1 MLGKLSVPVPRPR
14 SLPQVATGVVAPFSK
29 AARRRTARKDPLDR
43 AGAIALTGLGAVYAF
58 AVAHY
63 GGASAADWNLCL
75 LGLGVLALVYWV
87 GAAGPD
93 RAPAMEGWLR
103 WALMLLPAYV
113 LFQMLPLP
121 ASWIELMAPHR
132 GEIHRALA
140 GIAPEAG
147 LATIS
152 VLPSAT
158 MVHLLRIAAYTVFF
172 LLVREIAWRMPER
185 PWAVTIPILA
195 VAGGEALLGVFQYVM
210 GGAERPATGTYVNH
224 NHFSGLL
231 EMSIPFALMY
241 AIALVRG
248 MRRGR
253 RTLAGP
259 ALKACAAFAL
269 TALVLAGIIFSH
281 SRAGF
286 VTVLALLLAIG
297 VLGVRRALS
306 TRAKLLAAAGVTVV
320 VAGAFVFLPSNAFIA
335 RYARIASV
343 EAFVAEG
350 RVPLW
355 TETLDLIRH
364 YPLFGC
370 GLGAYGTAFLEYK
383 TSWPLVRDD
392 YAHNDYLQLLAEL
405 GVAGFAIGVG
415 LVLALLVKTLRVL
428 ERDPRFERRC
438 LALACV
444 GSIAAIAVHSVA
456 DFNLY
461 LPANAMLLAWV
472 LGIASALE
480 FTREPSS
487 LGERIGLSQVIDVTP
502 SAAGAS

>member
-1 MLGKLSVPVPRPR
+1 MLGKLSVPVPRSR

-75 LGLGVLALVYWV
+75 LGLGVLALVYWL

-210 GGAERPATGTYVNH
+210 GGL
-224 NHFSGLL
+224 SGL
-231 EMSIPFALMY
+231 
-241 AIALVRG
+241 R
-248 MRRGR
+248 
-253 RTLAGP
+253 
-259 ALKACAAFAL
+259 
-269 TALVLAGIIFSH
+269 
-281 SRAGF
+281 
-286 VTVLALLLAIG
+286 
-297 VLGVRRALS
+297 
-306 TRAKLLAAAGVTVV
+306 
-320 VAGAFVFLPSNAFIA
+320 
-335 RYARIASV
+335 
-343 EAFVAEG
+343 
-350 RVPLW
+350 
-355 TETLDLIRH
+355 
-364 YPLFGC
+364 
-370 GLGAYGTAFLEYK
+370 
-383 TSWPLVRDD
+383 
-392 YAHNDYLQLLAEL
+392 
-405 GVAGFAIGVG
+405 
-415 LVLALLVKTLRVL
+415 L
-428 ERDPRFERRC
+428 ERTSTITISPVYSKCRYR
-438 LALACV
+438 L
-444 GSIAAIAVHSVA
+444 H
-456 DFNLY
+456 
-461 LPANAMLLAWV
+461 
-472 LGIASALE
+472 
-480 FTREPSS
+480 
-487 LGERIGLSQVIDVTP
+487 
-502 SAAGAS
+502 